1 MARGR
6 NQKER
11 RLAAGAHWYFQQMRN
26 AVNEPGQ
33 LPLQDTPPVTPEIQV
48 AAPSPEPSTKAP
60 EAEVTPETSL
70 SQLPPGDRE

>member
-6 NQKER
+6 NQKDR

-26 AVNEPGQ
+26 HVNEPGQ
-33 LPLQDTPPVTPEIQV
+33 LPF
-48 AAPSPEPSTKAP
+48 AAEPEPTPAP
-60 EAEVTPETSL
+60 AEATPAEAAVKPLEAEVTPETSL